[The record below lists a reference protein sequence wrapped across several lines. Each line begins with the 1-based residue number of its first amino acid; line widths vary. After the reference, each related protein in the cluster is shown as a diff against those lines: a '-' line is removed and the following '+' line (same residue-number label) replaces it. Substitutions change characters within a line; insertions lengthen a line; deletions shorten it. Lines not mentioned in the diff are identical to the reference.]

1 MTMPRTIRF
10 LLKILLPLAVL
21 FFFIRFGLD
30 YWVNRR
36 LNKLINNQSG
46 QLHQLTYDDITIR
59 LTEGSVWL
67 EGLRYVPI
75 KSKVEEVVSQKT
87 NPTVVLEL
95 RVEKAE
101 LIGFSYWSLAKGLI
115 QVDEIVIDRPD
126 VSVYILPKPDQKDT
140 SSNFQETSDLL
151 TGVRLN
157 GFKIENARGSIFN
170 TDLIDTT
177 AYGSM
182 EQFNY
187 EMRDV
192 DYEQSE
198 DKNVANWVAD
208 IQMQAKNVSIPNAGG
223 YAINLGELQFDFSEN
238 SIQLKDGGM
247 KPTKSLTEF
256 EEDNPYRKARFSFDF
271 DQMILND
278 VDYSRIFYQEW
289 FAKELQIDG
298 LDFSLFIN
306 NQKPFPS
313 NKKFHFIP
321 TLVRA
326 IPKPIALDSIRLNN
340 CVFQY
345 AIPGKDGEKQ
355 AQLWFNQINGYL
367 TGFTNQKDRSGNQQ
381 LVLDASCSPQGKGTI
396 HTRWE
401 LGLNDVKDPF
411 KLEVFGK
418 SLDLPSFNT
427 IVQRTTHIAINEG
440 VMSELTFSMSGDT
453 KGANGSIS
461 YSLKD
466 VDITVARY
474 KEEKGIKEDKFF
486 SFMANQLVAKTHK
499 EERKYQSTFNLSRPA
514 KTSFFKLFW
523 LGLQEGLKEG
533 FIHNQAHKKSR
544 KRKAKNK
551 V

>member
-10 LLKILLPLAVL
+10 LLKVLLLVTVL
-21 FFFIRFGLD
+21 FFLIRFGLD

-46 QLHQLTYDDITIR
+46 QLHELTYSDITIR

-87 NPTVVLEL
+87 NPSVVLEL
-95 RVEKAE
+95 DVERAE
-101 LIGFSYWSLAKGLI
+101 LIGLSYWSLVKGVI
-115 QVDEIVIDRPD
+115 QVDEILIDRPD

-140 SSNFQETSDLL
+140 LSNFQKTSDLL
-151 TGVRLN
+151 TGIRLE
-157 GFKIENARGSIFN
+157 GFRIENARGSIFN
-170 TDLIDTT
+170 SDLIDTT

-192 DYEQSE
+192 NYELSE

-208 IQMQAKNVSIPNAGG
+208 IQIQAKNVSIPNAGG
-223 YAINLGELQFDFSEN
+223 YAMNLGELQLDFSEN
-238 SIQLKDGGM
+238 RIQLKEGSM
-247 KPTKSLTEF
+247 RPTKSLTEF
-256 EEDNPYRKARFSFDF
+256 EEENPYRKARFSFKFED
-271 DQMILND
+271 MVLND
-278 VDYSRIFYQEW
+278 VDYSRILYQEW
-289 FAKELQIDG
+289 FAKDLQVDG
-298 LDFSLFIN
+298 LEFSVFIN
-306 NQKPFPS
+306 NQKPFPP

-340 CVFQY
+340 CSFQY
-345 AIPGKDGEKQ
+345 AIPGKDGEKR
-355 AQLWFNQINGYL
+355 AQLWFDQINGYL
-367 TGFTNQKDRSGNQQ
+367 TGLTNQKDGSGNQL

-411 KLEVFGK
+411 KLSVSGK
-418 SLDLPSFNT
+418 SLDLPAFNT
-427 IVQRTTHIAINEG
+427 IVQRTTHVAINEG
-440 VMSELTFSMSGDT
+440 DMSGLEFSMSGDT
-453 KGANGSIS
+453 KGAHGSIS

-466 VDITVARY
+466 VDITVARF

-499 EERKYQSTFNLSRPA
+499 EERKYQSTFSLSRPS
-514 KTSFFKLFW
+514 KTSFFKMFW

-533 FIHNQAHKKSR
+533 FIHNQAHKKPR
-544 KRKAKNK
+544 KRKSKNK
-551 V
+551 A